1 MVHSLLLGL
10 LSISVLIKSATG
22 ALTYPRLDEVPVS
35 VLKDGCY
42 PLVHQMCPALMGC
55 FVDLKYPKF
64 GQCVCQ
70 PTFSLKLRP
79 PTPVKPGSEIANLP
93 HKSDCLM
100 IGPINFFLTLYQL
113 FIVVVDFI
121 VAFDAFS
128 MIKILI
134 QKRAFKGSS
143 SCIALVALAFFG
155 LCSGLRSLIHSLYH
169 VGWDRNELLRSTI
182 YNPIDAIAA
191 ASVTLMIFECC
202 CTWFDLW
209 QKSIKMSKRSSK
221 AITVFRTFLRIYG
234 LLNTA
239 MFVFALYGLVPGNA
253 QVVWKIA
260 QNTGQYSLFVA
271 NAVIGP
277 LLARVLCK
285 NMKDITNPNWKAA
298 SAIRITAMHG
308 AAVSIAFNISVQ
320 LIFKFGLF
328 TNQAQHMNESF
339 LTFMFL
345 INAVNL
351 WAWYQY
357 LQFAHRRDLGNVA
370 NSRIRNYFGFATLSM
385 IRSGNGA

>member
-1 MVHSLLLGL
+1 MKHFNGMKSLLFAFVCAGVLVNNVSAN
-10 LSISVLIKSATG
+10 LS
-22 ALTYPRLDEVPVS
+22 YPRLSEVPAAVM
-35 VLKDGCY
+35 KEGCW
-42 PLVHQMCPALMGC
+42 PLAHQMCPALMQC
-55 FVDLKYPKF
+55 WLDLKFPKF
-64 GQCVCQ
+64 GQCTCNTVYG
-70 PTFSLKLRP
+70 LKLKP
-79 PTPVKPGSEIANLP
+79 PSPVEPGSEIARLP
-93 HKSDCLM
+93 HKSDCVG
-100 IGPINFFLTLYQL
+100 IGPVNFFFTLYQF
-113 FIVVVDFI
+113 FIAVVCLI
-121 VAFDAFS
+121 VAYGS
-128 MIKILI
+128 LKMIIILI
-134 QKRAFKGSS
+134 KKKVFKGNS
-143 SCIALVALAFFG
+143 SCIGLIASFICALG
-155 LCSGLRSLIHSLYH
+155 SGLRSLIHVLYH
-169 VGWDRNELLRSTI
+169 ASLDPNELFRTLFHVQ
-182 YNPIDAIAA
+182 IDSIAAIAICFL
-191 ASVTLMIFECC
+191 VFESS

-370 NSRIRNYFGFATLSM
+370 N
-385 IRSGNGA
+385 